1 MPTARD
7 NNNQT
12 ASDVLTVTYMP
23 GDNNLTWSAT
33 DQTGDSSWS
42 DADAAG
48 CMGGGP
54 PFPGHDFVAFH
65 CDGVLD
71 LVVEQTPRPL
81 GHGYTEGTVEQANP
95 FFETGTQLRG
105 HEFHYSRTSD
115 GGDRGATVVGLGR
128 GTGIGDGRDA
138 IVKGRV
144 WASYLHLHALGTPA
158 WAPGLVGAARTYRDE
173 RDERRERPEVSA
185 ACG

>member
-1 MPTARD
+1 
-7 NNNQT
+7 
-12 ASDVLTVTYMP
+12 V
-23 GDNNLTWSAT
+23 
-33 DQTGDSSWS
+33 
-42 DADAAG
+42 DAVYV
-48 CMGGGP
+48 GGG
-54 PFPGHDFVAFH
+54 FPELYAPRLAANHVLRESLQGAVADGMPVYAECGGLMYLGKELVTDGVAH
-65 CDGVLD
+65 AMAGVLD

-81 GHGYTEGTVEQANP
+81 GHGYAEGTVEQPNA
-95 FFETGTQLRG
+95 FFETGTHLRG

-115 GGDRGATVVGLGR
+115 GRHRGATVVGLER

-138 IVKGRV
+138 IVEGRV

-173 RDERRERPEVSA
+173 KGDRPERSEVSA